1 MSTLEDINSL
11 EPIYFVG
18 DQNLDTAVFT
28 PICRAATRIRCMTGY
43 FSSGSIRELAHSL
56 SLFLKNSKNPI
67 QFIVSPNLS
76 SEDLDAL
83 RIAVEADKNLL
94 PLLFPEFSL
103 SEQKLRSQALEAL
116 AFLVASGRMEFKFAV
131 QKEGLFHTKCW
142 LFDTSH
148 GRIAVHGSSNATQS
162 GVSINTEQ
170 ISIDAEWESHKSK
183 KVVDTLAEKFT
194 EFWGNSNNKVTTYAL
209 NQGTIR
215 SLEAI
220 YRESIKSNRQETD
233 VQQSLVTLIEDIEKT
248 KIAKKLIVPEWL
260 NYTDGAYSHQ
270 GEAVKSWIQ
279 TGRGILS
286 IATGGGKTLTSLVA
300 ASLASNE
307 EEALLIIIA
316 VPTKALLDQWAQD
329 VEAFSVSPY
338 NSNGKTARE
347 TKRALKSA
355 LRNLRLKGSK
365 NEVLIITHD
374 ALKSELSEIL
384 HSESQRTPMM
394 LIGDEVH
401 NLGSKGFMRSAK
413 DSFKYR
419 LGLSATA
426 ERQFDEDGSRFLTE
440 YFGPIVYDFPLEKAI
455 GNCLVPYHYHVTR
468 IELDELEQEAWGE
481 LTHEIR
487 KLSYAAE
494 LPDTAPEKERWKL
507 LCLQRRR
514 IVESASGKIVGLA
527 HRLSPEK
534 RNVSRTLIFCTDKK
548 PEQLESVNQLLTN
561 RSINFHQVTAE
572 ETASKAL
579 LKKIVDSFGS
589 GELQILT
596 SKRVLD
602 EGFNIPQT
610 ETAYLLASNTVRRQ
624 WIQRLGRVLRLSPK
638 TGKESAHIYDFIVIP
653 KLDDEKIDNDLKGL
667 IRGEYERVQFF
678 SKLSLNGLE
687 RGGSIE
693 LMSELVSLLEQE

>member
-1 MSTLEDINSL
+1 MSTLEAINGL
-11 EPIYFVG
+11 EPIYFAG
-18 DQNLDTAVFT
+18 EQNLDATVFT
-28 PICRAATRIRCMTGY
+28 PICRAATHIRCMTGY
-43 FSSGSIRELAHSL
+43 FSSGSIRKLAHSL
-56 SLFLKNSKNPI
+56 SLFLKTGENPI
-67 QFIVSPNLS
+67 QFIISPNLS
-76 SEDLDAL
+76 SEDLAAL
-83 RIAVEADKNLL
+83 KMAIEADKNLL
-94 PLLFPEFSL
+94 PLLFPEFIP
-103 SEQKLRSQALEAL
+103 SEKTLRSRSLDAL
-116 AFLVASGRMEFKFAV
+116 AFLVASGQMEFKIAV

-142 LFDTSH
+142 VFETSH
-148 GRIAVHGSSNATQS
+148 GMVAVHGSSNATQN
-162 GVSINTEQ
+162 GVSVNTEQ
-170 ISIDAEWESHKSK
+170 ISVDLEWEGLKSK
-183 KVVDTLAEKFT
+183 KVVHTLSEKFS
-194 EFWGNSNNKVTTYAL
+194 EFWGNSNSNVVTYEL
-209 NQGTIR
+209 NQVTVK
-215 SLEAI
+215 SLESI
-220 YRESIKSNRQETD
+220 YRENIKSGRNAGEIQKCLAE
-233 VQQSLVTLIEDIEKT
+233 LIESTDDSKSS
-248 KIAKKLIVPEWL
+248 KKLIVPGWL
-260 NYTDGAYSHQ
+260 NYTEGAYSHQ
-270 GEAVKSWIQ
+270 GEAVEAWIK

-307 EEALLIIIA
+307 EEALLVVIA

-347 TKRALKSA
+347 TKRALKGA
-355 LRNLRLKGSK
+355 LRNLRLKASK

-374 ALKSELSEIL
+374 ALKSELAEVL
-384 HSESQRTPMM
+384 HTESQRTPIM

-426 ERQFDEDGSRFLTE
+426 ERQFDEDGSNFLKE

-468 IELDELEQEAWGE
+468 IELDDQEQEAWGE

-494 LPDTAPEKERWKL
+494 LPDAAPEKERWKL

-514 IVESASGKIVGLA
+514 IVESAQGKVAGLA
-527 HRLSPEK
+527 HRLPPEK

-561 RSINFHQVTAE
+561 RSINFHQVTAD

-579 LKKIVDSFGS
+579 LQKIVDSFGC

-638 TGKESAHIYDFIVIP
+638 TGKKSAHIYDFIVIP
-653 KLDDEKIDNDLKGL
+653 KLDDEKIDDDLKGL
-667 IRGEYERVQFF
+667 IRGEYDRVQFF